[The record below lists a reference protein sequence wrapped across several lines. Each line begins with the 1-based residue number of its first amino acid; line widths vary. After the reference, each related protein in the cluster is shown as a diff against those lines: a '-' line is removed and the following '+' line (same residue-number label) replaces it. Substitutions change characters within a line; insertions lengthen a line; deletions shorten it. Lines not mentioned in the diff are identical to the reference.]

1 VAPTVERSPS
11 ARLRALA
18 GNVTRDTAPHR
29 MPWTPSSKSMVLSRD
44 AVASLTSAI
53 ARTSD
58 RANDHMT
65 IEAIPLDEWEK
76 EAA

>member
-1 VAPTVERSPS
+1 
-11 ARLRALA
+11 
-18 GNVTRDTAPHR
+18 
-29 MPWTPSSKSMVLSRD
+29 MVLSRD
-44 AVASLTSAI
+44 MVARLTSAI